1 MTRSPQLDL
10 ICDLLVAK
18 YGQPGQSAAARL
30 TRWLTGSVPLAYPEI
45 LEQHLAES
53 HAGLLLDA
61 FWQDLPFGTGG
72 RRGRVGYGANRINPT
87 TVAMSVQGHCHSLRA
102 AFSERAGRAELA
114 VVVANDVRVF
124 HDISGVYSFLKPD
137 HPLRGCSSRAFA
149 KLACEIYAANGIVCY
164 MVDPKSD
171 SAVLSTPELSFL
183 IGELG
188 AAGGVNISA
197 SHNPPDDNGVKVYD
211 RFGSQ
216 PVAPEDQRLLDAM
229 RDVTEVQRLPFAKA
243 LDQGLVRAT
252 PRQLHERYV
261 ATYVDLYGNLAAPR
275 SDLTLCYTPLC
286 GCGLTTVGD
295 VLTRLG
301 FPFAVPPNQGPD
313 GTFAVIP
320 FKTANPE
327 VPQSTGPACSFADS
341 IGSGIVLSSDPDA
354 DRVGVEVKLPDGSWQ
369 HFDGNQIAAILCY
382 FLLLDPEGPRRKGL
396 VIETL
401 VTTRILGS
409 IVARSA
415 GSQLIDDLL
424 VGFKYIAD
432 ALKALDR
439 DGRFRHVR
447 AAAKDL
453 VLAAE
458 ESHGVMM
465 VPTIRD
471 KDATPACMYLAALYQ
486 RLCARGE
493 TLLDY
498 YVRILEEVG
507 AFHSA
512 SRSITMT
519 GSQGMLRKD
528 RIMSAL
534 RTAPPSTCAG
544 EPVRRVVDYSDE
556 QAFGPFSS
564 ESERLPRD
572 VVQILTDGFQVAVR
586 PSGTEPKLKFYCQL
600 LPDSTSGLGA
610 QRGSA
615 LLHALS
621 AAAESVA
628 RCVYGELLARIGL
641 SLGEAALLLPDMIDL
656 DGKIEF
662 EQQVVPRLYAALS
675 AGRFARLED
684 LLVWLRE
691 QVATLLPGVD
701 LLPGLKAPVAFLCKT
716 QSWVEGLKGN
726 SVAAELRDWA
736 RQ

>member
-1 MTRSPQLDL
+1 MPRSPQLDL
-10 ICDLLVAK
+10 ICDLLAAK
-18 YGQPGQSAAARL
+18 YGQPGQRAAERL
-30 TRWLTGSVPLAYPEI
+30 THWLTGSVPLAYPEI
-45 LEQHLAES
+45 LERHLAES

-102 AFSERAGRAELA
+102 AAPEAAGRAELA

-124 HDISGVYSFLKPD
+124 NDISGAYSFLEQD
-137 HPLRGCSSRAFA
+137 HPLLGFSSRAFA

-164 MVDPKSD
+164 LVEPESD

-183 IGELG
+183 IGELA

-229 RDVTEVQRLPFAKA
+229 RDVAEIHRMPFARA
-243 LDQGLVRAT
+243 LDQGLVRAV
-252 PRQLHERYV
+252 PRDLHERYV

-275 SDLTLCYTPLC
+275 PELTLCYTPLC

-301 FPFAVPPNQGPD
+301 FPFAVPPDQGPD

-327 VPQSTGPACSFADS
+327 VPQSTGPACAFADS

-354 DRVGVEVKLPDGSWQ
+354 DRVGLEVKLPDGSWQ

-401 VTTRILGS
+401 VTTRLLGA
-409 IVARSA
+409 IVSRSS

-432 ALKALDR
+432 ALKVLER
-439 DGRFRHVR
+439 DGRYRHVR
-447 AAAKDL
+447 AAPKDL

-486 RLCARGE
+486 RLRTRGE

-498 YVRILEEVG
+498 YVRIIEEVG
-507 AFHSA
+507 SFHSA

-519 GSQGMLRKD
+519 GSEGMVRKN
-528 RIMSAL
+528 RIMTAL
-534 RTAPPSTCAG
+534 RTSPPSTCAG
-544 EPVRRVVDYSDE
+544 EPVRRIIDYWDE
-556 QAFGPFSS
+556 QAFGPFTS

-600 LPDSTSGLGA
+600 LPSGAAGIGA
-610 QRGSA
+610 ARGAA
-615 LLHALS
+615 LPHALS
-621 AAAESVA
+621 TAAESVA
-628 RCVYGELLARIGL
+628 RRVYGELLARIGL
-641 SLGEAALLLPDMIDL
+641 SLGEAALLLPDMIDV

-662 EQQVVPRLYAALS
+662 ERQVAPRLHAALS

-691 QVATLLPGVD
+691 QVAALLPGVN
-701 LLPGLKAPVAFLCKT
+701 LLPGLKAPVAFLCET
-716 QSWVEGLKGN
+716 PIWREGLRDN
-726 SVAAELRDWA
+726 AVAAELRDWA